1 MINKIFYV
9 ISKENCEIGH
19 TAGVRWL
26 SNTLECF
33 EDINKSDDK
42 NIPMA
47 IKFTNNA
54 LINKLSVQE
63 KILSSIRRYLNKN
76 NTGQFTIENIYEYLK
91 EDNISFK
98 EEYELKKCLI
108 NMVLNEIIVPIKNK
122 KYYDDET
129 RKKILDDKRKQYT
142 KWLYVYNMK
151 KNNKN

>member
-19 TAGVRWL
+19 TASVRWL

-47 IKFTNNA
+47 IKFTNMA

-63 KILSSIRRYLNKN
+63 KILSNIRRYLNKN
-76 NTGQFTIENIYEYLK
+76 NTSQFTIENIYEYLK

-129 RKKILDDKRKQYT
+129 RKKILDDKRKKYT
-142 KWLYVYNMK
+142 KWLYVYNLK
-151 KNNKN
+151 KGNK

>member
-129 RKKILDDKRKQYT
+129 RKKILDDKRKKYT

>member
-19 TAGVRWL
+19 TASVRWL